1 MKTCFLTGILLFI
14 SGICSSQNAAL
25 FPVIDNQD
33 LPDAKSGTPKT
44 YNGSSLFGL
53 IDGGA
58 ELFLEYG
65 FEAVWTNQVTLS
77 DETYKVEIYKMT
89 GAEEAFGIYSI
100 SRYQC
105 ESNPPVSVFACQ
117 TRYQLQFC
125 SGPFY
130 VSIVNSNGTSKDS
143 LACLQIAS
151 VLASK
156 IQETPVDLDSFMPGK
171 DASLISQNAIL
182 VKGNLG
188 IMNSVPDLAD
198 FFGEAKNFTSLIL
211 KENEKT
217 MVSLRFLKKEDLLEF
232 IDYHQWDISNPSTLK
247 DKEISKIS
255 DLQLLIIL

>member
-1 MKTCFLTGILLFI
+1 MKTCFLTGILLWI
-14 SGICSSQNAAL
+14 SAICSAQDSGL
-25 FPVIDNQD
+25 FPVLNNQD
-33 LPDAKSGTPKT
+33 LPDAKFATPKT
-44 YNGSSLFGL
+44 YKGSSLFGL

-89 GAEEAFGIYSI
+89 GAEEAFGMYSI
-100 SRYQC
+100 SKYQC

-143 LACLQIAS
+143 VACLQIAS
-151 VLASK
+151 AIASK
-156 IQETPVDLDSFMPGK
+156 IQEKPVDLDSFMPGE

-198 FFGEAKNFTSLIL
+198 FFGAAKNFTALIL
-211 KENEKT
+211 KQNEKT
-217 MVSLRFLKKEDLLEF
+217 MVSIRFLRKEDLLDF
-232 IDYHQWDISNPSTLK
+232 MDDHQWNISNPSSVK
-247 DKEISKIS
+247 DMEISQIS
-255 DLQLLIIL
+255 GLQLLIIL